1 MNKKSFYFLLTILVY
16 SSFVIC
22 PGLLQNQDYVLT
34 EQNHYEFPEEDNY
47 ILESDSTNVSQIILF
62 FDQTINNYK
71 NQYNIP
77 GITLSVV
84 NSTNILHIK
93 GYGYANIEEN
103 KLVNPN
109 TTMFRAASVS
119 KLFTWT
125 AVMQLY
131 EEGLIDLEADIN
143 TYLSHFQIPQKY
155 DKPITMLHLM
165 SHSAGF
171 DQPFY
176 YRNIPLSIED
186 LLPLEVYLKK
196 YMPSLVR
203 APGEFSTYSNYG
215 TALAGQIVSEI
226 SGLPF
231 EEYIEKNIFEP
242 LGMNYS
248 TFRQPIQEE
257 LVDEVVTGYLLSEEG
272 VLEPQEFVYRPLPP
286 AGTISISAYDA
297 AQFMIAHLNNGTKDG
312 TSILNETTTQFMHQ
326 QHFTNDLRLPGFA
339 HGFIEYYK
347 NGYRIIEHGGDIS
360 FSQSQLILLPSENI
374 GYFINYNANHYPLRS
389 RLFEEFMNAFFPGD
403 EIDILY
409 PSNNFKEEGKKF
421 EGRYYNTRSDY
432 TTVLHISHLTDFEE
446 VRITDEGYLILW
458 GIQFVQI
465 DELLFRAYNFDMR
478 IAFREDQRGRITH
491 IFSGATYVLEK
502 QTGLASIPFSVSVL
516 SISVMVLLFTFIYPL
531 TRNLIQKRKN
541 KNRLKPTTI
550 ENISRK
556 FALSSNIAFI
566 TYFVVFTSLMTTFE
580 NSDKLLYL
588 LNGLTILPILFILP
602 LLGLF
607 ICMILM
613 LRNKEL
619 NLENGIIYSLQ
630 IVSTAIFFSWL
641 FYWNWVGLPYWLF
654 FKF

>member
-1 MNKKSFYFLLTILVY
+1 MSKKTFFILLIILSYSTFIIYSGVY
-16 SSFVIC
+16 
-22 PGLLQNQDYVLT
+22 QNQDYVSIVQYHNELPKK
-34 EQNHYEFPEEDNY
+34 QNTY
-47 ILESDSTNVSQIILF
+47 ILESDSSNVSQIKTF
-62 FDQTINNYK
+62 FDQTIINYK

-77 GITLSVV
+77 GISLSVV
-84 NSTNILHIK
+84 NSTDILHIK
-93 GYGYANIEEN
+93 GYGFANIEEN

-131 EEGLIDLEADIN
+131 EQGLIDLEADIN

-155 DKPITMLHLM
+155 DVPITMLHLM

-171 DQPFY
+171 DQPFF
-176 YRNIPLSIED
+176 YRNIPLSVED
-186 LLPLEVYLKK
+186 LLPLEIYLKK

-215 TALAGQIVSEI
+215 SALAGQIVSEI

-231 EEYIEKNIFEP
+231 EEYIEKNIFEV

-248 TFRQPIQEE
+248 TFRQPVQDE
-257 LVDEVVTGYLLSEEG
+257 LLDEVVTGYLLSEEG
-272 VLEPQEFVYRPLPP
+272 VLEPQNFVYRPLPP

-297 AQFMIAHLNNGTKDG
+297 AQFMMAHLNNGTRDG
-312 TSILNETTTQFMHQ
+312 ISILNETTTQFMHQ
-326 QHFTNDLRLPGFA
+326 QHFTNDPRLPGFA

-360 FSQSQLILLPSENI
+360 FSQSQLILIPSENI

-389 RLFEEFMNAFFPGD
+389 TLFEEFMNMFFPGD
-403 EIDILY
+403 TIDILY
-409 PSNNFKEEGKKF
+409 PSSNFREEGKRF

-432 TTVLHISHLTDFEE
+432 TTVLHISHLTDFEV
-446 VRITDEGYLILW
+446 VRITNEGYLLLW

-465 DELLFRAYNFDMR
+465 DDLLFRAHNFDMS
-478 IAFREDQRGRITH
+478 IAFKEDNKGRITQ
-491 IFSGATYVLEK
+491 IFSEATYVLEK
-502 QTGLASIPFSVSVL
+502 QIGLSSLPFSFTVL
-516 SISVMVLLFTFIYPL
+516 GISVVVLLFTLVYPL
-531 TRNLIQKRKN
+531 IRKFIQKRKN
-541 KNRLKPTTI
+541 NGKSKFTTI
-550 ENISRK
+550 DKISQM

-566 TYFVVFTSLMTTFE
+566 TYFVIFTPLMTTFD
-580 NSDKLLYL
+580 NSDKLLFL
-588 LNGLTILPILFILP
+588 LNGLTILPLIFILP

-630 IVSTAIFFSWL
+630 IVFTVIFFSWL
-641 FYWNWVGLPYWLF
+641 FYWNWVGFPCWIF
-654 FKF
+654 F

>member
-1 MNKKSFYFLLTILVY
+1 MSKKTFFILLIILSYSTFIIYSGVY
-16 SSFVIC
+16 
-22 PGLLQNQDYVLT
+22 QNQDYVSIVQYHNELPKK
-34 EQNHYEFPEEDNY
+34 QNTY
-47 ILESDSTNVSQIILF
+47 ILESDSSNVSQIKTF
-62 FDQTINNYK
+62 FDQTIINYK

-77 GITLSVV
+77 GISLSVV
-84 NSTNILHIK
+84 NSTDILHIK
-93 GYGYANIEEN
+93 GYGFANIEEN

-131 EEGLIDLEADIN
+131 EQGLIDLEADIN
-143 TYLSHFQIPQKY
+143 IYLSHFQIPQKY
-155 DKPITMLHLM
+155 DVPITMLHLM

-171 DQPFY
+171 DQPFF
-176 YRNIPLSIED
+176 YRNIPLSVED
-186 LLPLEVYLKK
+186 LLPLEIYLKK

-215 TALAGQIVSEI
+215 SALAGQIVSEI

-231 EEYIEKNIFEP
+231 EEYIEKNIFEV

-248 TFRQPIQEE
+248 TFRQPVQDE
-257 LVDEVVTGYLLSEEG
+257 LLDEVVTGYLLSEEG
-272 VLEPQEFVYRPLPP
+272 VLEPQNFVYRPLPP

-297 AQFMIAHLNNGTKDG
+297 AQFMMAHLNNGTRDG
-312 TSILNETTTQFMHQ
+312 ISILNETTTQFMHQ
-326 QHFTNDLRLPGFA
+326 QHFTNDPRLPGFA

-360 FSQSQLILLPSENI
+360 FSQSQLILIPSENI

-389 RLFEEFMNAFFPGD
+389 TLFEEFMNMFFPGD
-403 EIDILY
+403 TIDILY
-409 PSNNFKEEGKKF
+409 PSSNFREEGKRF

-432 TTVLHISHLTDFEE
+432 TTVLHISHLTDFEV
-446 VRITDEGYLILW
+446 VRITNEGYLLLW

-465 DELLFRAYNFDMR
+465 DDLLFRAHNFDMS
-478 IAFREDQRGRITH
+478 IAFKEDNKGRITQ
-491 IFSGATYVLEK
+491 IFSEATYVLEK
-502 QTGLASIPFSVSVL
+502 QIGLSSLPFSFTVL
-516 SISVMVLLFTFIYPL
+516 GISVVVLLFTLVYPL
-531 TRNLIQKRKN
+531 IRKFIQKRKN
-541 KNRLKPTTI
+541 NGKSKFTTI
-550 ENISRK
+550 DKISQM

-566 TYFVVFTSLMTTFE
+566 TYFVIFTPLMTTFD
-580 NSDKLLYL
+580 NSDKLLFL
-588 LNGLTILPILFILP
+588 LNGLTILPLIFILP

-630 IVSTAIFFSWL
+630 IVFTVIFFSWL
-641 FYWNWVGLPYWLF
+641 FYWNWVGFPCWIF
-654 FKF
+654 F

>member
-1 MNKKSFYFLLTILVY
+1 MSKKTFFILLIILSYSTFIIYSGVY
-16 SSFVIC
+16 
-22 PGLLQNQDYVLT
+22 QNQDYVSIVQYHNELPKK
-34 EQNHYEFPEEDNY
+34 QNTY
-47 ILESDSTNVSQIILF
+47 ILESDSSNVSQIKTF
-62 FDQTINNYK
+62 FDQTIINYK

-77 GITLSVV
+77 GISLSVV
-84 NSTNILHIK
+84 NSTDILHIK
-93 GYGYANIEEN
+93 GYGFANIEEN

-131 EEGLIDLEADIN
+131 EQGLIDLEADIN
-143 TYLSHFQIPQKY
+143 IYLSHFQIPQKY
-155 DKPITMLHLM
+155 DVPITMLHLM

-171 DQPFY
+171 DQPFF
-176 YRNIPLSIED
+176 YRNIPLSVED
-186 LLPLEVYLKK
+186 LLPLEIYLKK

-215 TALAGQIVSEI
+215 SALAGQIVSEI

-248 TFRQPIQEE
+248 TFRQPVQDE
-257 LVDEVVTGYLLSEEG
+257 LLDEVVTGYLLSEEG
-272 VLEPQEFVYRPLPP
+272 VLEPQNFVYRPLPP

-297 AQFMIAHLNNGTKDG
+297 AQFMMAHLNNGTRDG
-312 TSILNETTTQFMHQ
+312 ISILNETTTQFMHQ
-326 QHFTNDLRLPGFA
+326 QHFTNDPRLPGFA

-360 FSQSQLILLPSENI
+360 FSQSQLILIPSENI

-389 RLFEEFMNAFFPGD
+389 TLFEEFMNMFFPGD
-403 EIDILY
+403 TIDILY
-409 PSNNFKEEGKKF
+409 PSSNFREEGKRF

-432 TTVLHISHLTDFEE
+432 TTVLHISHLTDFEV
-446 VRITDEGYLILW
+446 VRITNEGYLLLW

-465 DELLFRAYNFDMR
+465 DDLLFRAHNFDMS
-478 IAFREDQRGRITH
+478 IAFKEDNKGRITQ
-491 IFSGATYVLEK
+491 IFSEATYVLEK
-502 QTGLASIPFSVSVL
+502 QIGLSSLPFSFTVL
-516 SISVMVLLFTFIYPL
+516 GISVVVLLFTLVYPL
-531 TRNLIQKRKN
+531 IRKFIQKRKN
-541 KNRLKPTTI
+541 NGKSKFTTI
-550 ENISRK
+550 DKISQM

-566 TYFVVFTSLMTTFE
+566 TYFVIFTPLMTTFD
-580 NSDKLLYL
+580 NSDKLLFL
-588 LNGLTILPILFILP
+588 LNGLTILPLIFILP

-630 IVSTAIFFSWL
+630 IVFTVIFFSWL
-641 FYWNWVGLPYWLF
+641 FYWNWVGFPCWIF
-654 FKF
+654 F